1 MKKKIKYIALLL
13 IVIVFSITVFMPK
26 TFCGSSEIYTIEER
40 KEAADLV
47 KDRINSY
54 EGCMLFLIKYQGDTV
69 SQNNLDY
76 CNQLAK
82 DGKIYTDCM
91 VFKSYFRSPIK
102 NSGAW
107 NPNELYTWSYYLAC
121 TSDGPWEI
129 VTCGYA

>member
-107 NPNELYTWSYYLAC
+107 NPNELYTWSYYLAR
-121 TSDGPWEI
+121 TADGPWEI
-129 VTCGYA
+129 VTGGYA

>member
-1 MKKKIKYIALLL
+1 MKKKIKYIALILV
-13 IVIVFSITVFMPK
+13 VIIFAITVFVPK
-26 TFCGSSEIYTIEER
+26 TFCGNSELYTIEER
-40 KEAADLV
+40 KAAADLV

-54 EGCMLFLIKYQGDTV
+54 EGCMLFLVKYQGDTL
-69 SQNNLDY
+69 SRYNLEY

-82 DGKIYTDCM
+82 DGKNYTECM

-107 NPNELYTWSYYLAC
+107 NPNELYAWSYCLAR

-129 VTCGYA
+129 VAGGYA

>member
-1 MKKKIKYIALLL
+1 MKKKIKYVALILV
-13 IVIVFSITVFMPK
+13 VIIFAITVLMPK
-26 TFCGSSEIYTIEER
+26 TFCGNSEIYTLEER
-40 KEAADLV
+40 KAVADLV

-107 NPNELYTWSYYLAC
+107 NPNELYTWSYYLAR

>member
-107 NPNELYTWSYYLAC
+107 NPNELYTWSYYLAR
-121 TSDGPWEI
+121 TSDGAWEI
-129 VTCGYA
+129 VTGGYA